1 MPRIVTPHQR
11 RERGSVLII
20 TLLVMVALL
29 GLFALSID
37 LGYVLSG
44 RAQLQNGIDS
54 AALAATAGLRTAIV
68 SNASPDEQ
76 KKIIIQLAQKF
87 ASLNE
92 VRRYGPVVTTD
103 PNYPSGLM
111 PDPRNYLQLDST
123 EIDIYS
129 DTPPRVRIRH
139 SLPGGMPTFFANLFG
154 FSSIQMS
161 AGAYGAVMPVDG
173 GSGMISGCWRPLMV
187 PDIYFD
193 QTDLTQS
200 PCTGIYRAWVYV
212 DPRYS
217 LLGNLQPSSKAYY
230 RSRFATD
237 SGDRNVND
245 PSLHFGD
252 SLGFPPCSQI
262 TSIRDAKYESD
273 LQNYGVPTNLIGS
286 QKPGIAFSLPYYRVA
301 DFEATYPASII
312 PGATLTD
319 LMRKGF
325 CGTIRVGDYVNVFD
339 PRDTANLGK
348 YQEAL
353 FALYQFYYE
362 KVSADSSGISDEFSY
377 IKSRQYPTPNTH
389 PIIIPVL
396 MFDPFQLY
404 YDPGNPKFRVTNIG
418 ALRITVVDYTNGN
431 IFGMFVREVVTGG
444 TSLDPNHNVIQ
455 PDLLPASVR
464 LIR

>member
-1 MPRIVTPHQR
+1 MARIFTPHQR

-111 PDPRNYLQLDST
+111 PDPRNYLQLDPT

-129 DTPPRVRIRH
+129 DTPQRVRIRH

-161 AGAYGAVMPVDG
+161 AGAYGAVVPVDG

-187 PDIYFD
+187 PDTYFD
-193 QTDLTQS
+193 QTDLTQA
-200 PCTGIYRAWVYV
+200 PCTGIYRAWIFG
-212 DPRYS
+212 DPNHSHTNR
-217 LLGNLQPSSKAYY
+217 AYY
-230 RSRFATD
+230 RSRFATEG
-237 SGDRNVND
+237 GDRNVND
-245 PSLHFGD
+245 PSLHFGNSIGSPCPQVT
-252 SLGFPPCSQI
+252 SL
-262 TSIRDAKYESD
+262 RDAKSESD
-273 LQNYGVPTNLIGS
+273 LQNYGVPTNLMGR
-286 QKPGIAFSLPYYRVA
+286 PIAGQYGVFFSLPYYRLA

-312 PGATLTD
+312 PWATLTD
-319 LMRKGF
+319 LIRKGF
-325 CGTIRVGDYVNVFD
+325 CGTIRVGGYVKVFD
-339 PRDTANLGK
+339 PGDTANLGK

-362 KVSADSSGISDEFSY
+362 KVSADPPGSLSDEFSY
-377 IKSRQYPTPNTH
+377 IKSGLYPTPNTH

-396 MFDPFQLY
+396 MFDPFQLVF
-404 YDPGNPKFRVTNIG
+404 DAGNPEFRVTNIG
-418 ALRITVVDYTNGN
+418 ALRITAVDYSNK
-431 IFGMFVREVVTGG
+431 IIYGMFVREVVTGG